1 MRASSLA
8 LGCLT
13 GADLASGEKRSAGKR
28 ALPGR
33 QRGEMQG
40 PGADEERSEG
50 CFIFS
55 SREGVGTLQVRGK
68 VTSVS
73 RLCKDGRECSSKD
86 RTHWG
91 KNQYK

>member
-1 MRASSLA
+1 MRASLLA
-8 LGCLT
+8 FGCLT
-13 GADLASGEKRSAGKR
+13 GVDLASGETRSAGKP

-55 SREGVGTLQVRGK
+55 SREGVGTLQVHGK

-73 RLCKDGRECSSKD
+73 GLHEDGRGVQFQRPDSLGEK
-86 RTHWG
+86 
-91 KNQYK
+91 